1 MQNHKIIRLIKES
14 NHLPQMP
21 KTFGEI
27 LNMLITPYDFNMD
40 ECIEEFSKYPELV
53 DNLIQVLNYNAKLKR
68 KIENIKDAVV
78 YLGAKNAK
86 LIVASYITR
95 LLLPNKKGRT
105 EIFDNNNYWN
115 HCIGTSVASYMIAN
129 RTGLSD
135 KDKVFTYGLIH
146 DIGVTVLDICLP
158 EYLDKI
164 YALQKKGLH
173 QIAAEKI
180 VLNGIT
186 HSEIGLWLCK
196 EWGLP
201 DEIAEIVGF
210 HHTPYSSTSEYITE
224 VKIMYLADSIST
236 NYYQQLLGNEITF
249 QYAEEIME
257 ALKITKEFMDEIID
271 VLPKEVEKIN
281 SIIEINF

>member
-210 HHTPYSSTSEYITE
+210 HHTPYSSSSEYITE

-236 NYYQQLLGNEITF
+236 NYYQQLLGNETTF

>member
-210 HHTPYSSTSEYITE
+210 HHTPYSSSSEYITE